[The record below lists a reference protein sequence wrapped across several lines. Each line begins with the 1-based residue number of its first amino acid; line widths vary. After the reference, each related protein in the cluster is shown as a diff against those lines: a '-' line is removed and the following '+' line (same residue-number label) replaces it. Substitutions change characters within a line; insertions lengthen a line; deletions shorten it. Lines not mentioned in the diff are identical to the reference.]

1 LNNVFNHEIWLG
13 NELISRME
21 KTKIP
26 PSSLGVS
33 AKEEN
38 WRF

>member
-1 LNNVFNHEIWLG
+1 LG

-26 PSSLGVS
+26 PSSLGGFSQRGELEILIQLIRIV
-33 AKEEN
+33 
-38 WRF
+38 